1 MRRYPTGNSQRSA
14 NLVKFFLPLFLSVA
28 TMLPMSGQVYSPN
41 VLRKDQPDTTDLRRL
56 AEGIY
61 RQANAQTPRE
71 RAEAVWR
78 FFLTD
83 GRFVKPGF
91 WYHIAGWTY
100 EEPAGEVLDP
110 LKLLNSYGFGLCYHI
125 APLLE
130 SVWRAGGFEDAR
142 VWFLTGHTVAEV
154 FYDGSYHHFDSD
166 MMGYSTTGRGPARSS
181 AVASVRDLETD
192 PIIMTGKLLTPTR
205 VDVTRASDPWYPADV
220 QAAAIPDLASAFT
233 TTTDNHL
240 FPYERSP
247 GGHTMDFVL
256 RPGERL
262 IRYFQ
267 PETESTYYLP
277 YKWQGKDWLE
287 FPQEIKAYAIRTEDG
302 PKSQKDARRWATGAL
317 EYRPPV
323 SSEAEA
329 IYEVLSP
336 YVIIDAEFK
345 LNLTM
350 DSAAQSI
357 QLSTSTD
364 NGRTWIAAA
373 TVHGPHAGPW
383 RAEPAVL
390 TRSTH
395 GRRTHVSGAYAYLLK
410 VTRSPGVRAEE
421 LLLRT
426 RIEVNPRS
434 LPELKS
440 GHNELVYAAGA
451 PKVRRELSID
461 PALLRQIAYRAGN
474 ANFVTD
480 GAQGFW
486 LPAAAGAAEFVFR
499 LTDTGGGAVVA
510 IDAGGRFL
518 DLTRGIAPD
527 KFTAETRQVAPL
539 AAKQPAASIAW
550 SASPDG
556 PFETIWAYDP
566 NLKWLDGRK
575 EERLLRWPE
584 VDRHVPVPASR
595 EIYVRYRVQDLAL
608 DQVRLA
614 LETQAT
620 GGASPLHIS
629 HLWKERGIAR
639 SFTQVISAGATSG
652 SYAVDVPAGAQ
663 VVNEAIILECK
674 RPGQ

>member
-1 MRRYPTGNSQRSA
+1 MRFA
-14 NLVKFFLPLFLSVA
+14 LPLILSIVA
-28 TMLPMSGQVYSPN
+28 ALQMHGQVYSPR
-41 VLRKDQPDTTDLRRL
+41 VLTKDQPDTTELHRFVD
-56 AEGIY
+56 GIY
-61 RQANAQTPRE
+61 RQANAHTPRE

-91 WYHIAGWTY
+91 WYHIAGWAY

-130 SVWRAGGFEDAR
+130 SVWKAGGFGDAR
-142 VWFLTGHTVAEV
+142 VWFLSGHTVAEV

-166 MMGYSTTGRGPARSS
+166 MMGYNTTGRGPARSS
-181 AVASVRDLETD
+181 AVASVHDLETD
-192 PIIMTGKLLTPTR
+192 PVIMTGKLLTPTKAEI
-205 VDVTRASDPWYPADV
+205 TRASDPWYPADV
-220 QAAAIPDLASAFT
+220 QASAIPDLASAFT
-233 TTTDNHL
+233 TTADNHL

-262 IRYFQ
+262 IRYFK
-267 PETESTYYLP
+267 PETESAYYLP
-277 YKWQGKDWLE
+277 YKWQGKEWAE

-329 IYEVLSP
+329 VYEVLSP
-336 YVIIDAEFK
+336 YVIIDSEFQ

-350 DSAAQSI
+350 ESAVQTI
-357 QLSTSTD
+357 QLFTSTD
-364 NGRTWIAAA
+364 NGRTWAIAA
-373 TVHGPHAGPW
+373 TLRGPHAGPW
-383 RAEPAVL
+383 HTEPAVL
-390 TRSTH
+390 THSAH
-395 GRRTHVSGAYAYLLK
+395 GRRTHVSGAYGYLLK
-410 VTRSPGVRAEE
+410 ITRSPHMRTED

-426 RIEVNPRS
+426 RIQVNPRS
-434 LPELKS
+434 LPELKA
-440 GHNELVYAAGA
+440 GRNELVYAAGA
-451 PKVRRELSID
+451 PKLRRELSID
-461 PALLRQIAYRAGN
+461 PALLRQVALSARN

-486 LPAAAGAAEFVFR
+486 LPAGPGAAEFVFR
-499 LTDTGGGAVVA
+499 LTDTGGGAVVG

-527 KFTAETRQVAPL
+527 KFTAETRPVAPV

-550 SASPDG
+550 SALPDG
-556 PFETIWAYDP
+556 PFETIWAYNP

-584 VDRHVPVPASR
+584 VDRHVAVPASR

-614 LETQAT
+614 LETQAP

-629 HLWKERGIAR
+629 HFWKEQGTAK
-639 SFTQVISAGATSG
+639 SFTQVVSAGATAG
-652 SYAVDVPAGAQ
+652 TYTIDVHAGAQ
-663 VVNEAIILECK
+663 VVTEAIILDCK

>member
-1 MRRYPTGNSQRSA
+1 MRYTRS
-14 NLVKFFLPLFLSVA
+14 LILSVVA
-28 TMLPMSGQVYSPN
+28 ALQLCGQVYSPR
-41 VLRKDQPDTTDLRRL
+41 VLIKDQPDTTELHRL
-56 AEGIY
+56 AQGIY
-61 RQANAQTPRE
+61 RQANARTPRE

-83 GRFVKPGF
+83 GRFVEPGL
-91 WYHIAGWTY
+91 WYHIAGWAY

-110 LKLLNSYGFGLCYHI
+110 MKLLNSYGFGLCYHI

-130 SVWRAGGFEDAR
+130 SVWKAGGFEDAR

-166 MMGYSTTGRGPARSS
+166 MMGYNTTGRGPARISP
-181 AVASVRDLETD
+181 VASVHDLETD
-192 PIIMTGKLLTPTR
+192 PVIMTGKLLTPTQA
-205 VDVTRASDPWYPADV
+205 DVRRASDPWYPADV
-220 QAAAIPDLASAFT
+220 RAAAIPDLASAFT
-233 TTTDNHL
+233 TTADNHL
-240 FPYERSP
+240 FPHERSP

-262 IRYFQ
+262 IRYFK
-267 PETESTYYLP
+267 PEAEGAYYLP
-277 YKWQGKDWLE
+277 YKWQGKDWAE
-287 FPQEIKAYAIRTEDG
+287 FPQEIQAYAIRTEDG
-302 PKSQKDARRWATGAL
+302 PKSQKDSRRWATGAL

-329 IYEVLSP
+329 VYEVLSP
-336 YVIIDAEFK
+336 YVIIDAEFQLK
-345 LNLTM
+345 LTM
-350 DSAAQSI
+350 ESAEQSI

-364 NGRTWIAAA
+364 NGRTWTAAA
-373 TVHGPHAGPW
+373 TVRGPHTGPW

-390 TRSTH
+390 TRSAH
-395 GRRTHVSGAYAYLLK
+395 GRRTHVSGAYGYLLK
-410 VTRSPGVRAEE
+410 VTRSPQVRAED

-426 RIEVNPRS
+426 RIQVNPRS
-434 LPELKS
+434 LPELKA

-451 PKVRRELSID
+451 PKLRRELSID
-461 PALLRQIAYRAGN
+461 PALLPQSAFRAGN
-474 ANFVTD
+474 AKYVTD

-486 LPAAAGAAEFVFR
+486 LPAGPGAAEFVFR
-499 LTDTGGGAVVA
+499 LTDAGGGAVVG

-527 KFTAETRQVAPL
+527 KFTAETRPVTPV

-550 SASPDG
+550 SASPEG

-575 EERLLRWPE
+575 EGRLLRWPE
-584 VDRHVPVPASR
+584 VDRHVAVPASR

-614 LETQAT
+614 MEMQAPV
-620 GGASPLHIS
+620 GASPLHIS
-629 HLWKERGIAR
+629 HLWKEHGAAR
-639 SFTQVISAGATSG
+639 SFTQVVSVGATAG
-652 SYAVDVPAGAQ
+652 SYAIDVPAGAQ
-663 VVNEAIILECK
+663 MVNEAVIFECK

>member
-1 MRRYPTGNSQRSA
+1 MRFA
-14 NLVKFFLPLFLSVA
+14 LPLILSIVA
-28 TMLPMSGQVYSPN
+28 TLQLHGQVYSPR
-41 VLRKDQPDTTDLRRL
+41 VLTKDQPDTTELHRL
-56 AEGIY
+56 AQGIY
-61 RQANAQTPRE
+61 RQANAHTPRE

-91 WYHIAGWTY
+91 WYHIAGWAY

-130 SVWRAGGFEDAR
+130 SVWKAGGFEDAR
-142 VWFLTGHTVAEV
+142 VWFLSGHTVAEV

-166 MMGYSTTGRGPARSS
+166 MMGYNTTGRGPARSS
-181 AVASVRDLETD
+181 AVASVHDLETD
-192 PIIMTGKLLTPTR
+192 PVIMTGKLLTPTKA
-205 VDVTRASDPWYPADV
+205 DITRTSDPWYPADV

-233 TTTDNHL
+233 TTGDNHL

-262 IRYFQ
+262 IRYFK
-267 PETESTYYLP
+267 PETEGAYYLP
-277 YKWQGKDWLE
+277 YKWQGKEWAE
-287 FPQEIKAYAIRTEDG
+287 FPQEIRTYAIRTEDG

-317 EYRPPV
+317 EYRPLV

-329 IYEVLSP
+329 VYEVHSP
-336 YVIIDAEFK
+336 YVVIDAEFQ

-350 DSAAQSI
+350 ESAAQSI

-364 NGRTWIAAA
+364 NGRTWATAA
-373 TVHGPHAGPW
+373 TLRGPHAGPW
-383 RAEPAVL
+383 RTEPAVL
-390 TRSTH
+390 TRSAH
-395 GRRTHVSGAYAYLLK
+395 GRRTNVSGAYGYLLK
-410 VTRSPGVRAEE
+410 VTRAPQVRAED

-426 RIEVNPRS
+426 RIQVNPRS
-434 LPELKS
+434 LPELKA
-440 GHNELVYAAGA
+440 GRNELVYAAGA
-451 PKVRRELSID
+451 SKLRRELSID
-461 PALLRQIAYRAGN
+461 PSLLRQVAYRADN

-486 LPAAAGAAEFVFR
+486 LPAGPGAAEFVFR
-499 LTDTGGGAVVA
+499 LTGTGGGAVVG

-527 KFTAETRQVAPL
+527 KFTAETRPVAPV

-550 SASPDG
+550 SKSPDG

-584 VDRHVPVPASR
+584 ADRHVAVPASR

-614 LETQAT
+614 LETQAP

-629 HLWKERGIAR
+629 HLWKEQGAAK
-639 SFTQVISAGATSG
+639 SFTQVVSAGATAG
-652 SYAVDVPAGAQ
+652 TYTIDVPDGAQ
-663 VVNEAIILECK
+663 VLNEAIILECK
-674 RPGQ
+674 RPRQ